1 MDQWSCP
8 RCRKAHHAS
17 VPACPDRPAGA
28 SLLPIGSGPFDNA
41 VEREYGYRNGR
52 QLSHYLIDVTAR
64 GREALEHAL
73 AVVFTDLV
81 SGRLRATHYTINHQH
96 GLVLMHC
103 LHRSPPEEAVAFAEP
118 LERAE
123 ATEAVWQW
131 LADSRYSPDEHD
143 GAVAFGFRVYNETFG
158 IVGDWWGAF
167 AAIRP
172 TLIYIP
178 K

>member
-1 MDQWSCP
+1 
-8 RCRKAHHAS
+8 
-17 VPACPDRPAGA
+17 
-28 SLLPIGSGPFDNA
+28 LPIGSGPFDNA

-64 GREALEHAL
+64 YG
-73 AVVFTDLV
+73 T
-81 SGRLRATHYTINHQH
+81 
-96 GLVLMHC
+96 
-103 LHRSPPEEAVAFAEP
+103 
-118 LERAE
+118 
-123 ATEAVWQW
+123 
-131 LADSRYSPDEHD
+131 DEHD

-158 IVGDWWGAF
+158 IVGRCWDAF